1 MTDSDPIVLPDDAE
15 PQALL
20 SLVVAPAVEDA
31 LVDWLLE
38 REEVTG
44 FTSFPINGHGASIHS
59 MTAAERVSGHRRM
72 ILFQSYMPQAQA
84 CALLGE
90 LKAAFKGSG
99 MHYWMTRLI
108 AGGHLE

>member
-1 MTDSDPIVLPDDAE
+1 MDNPNPIDLPDDDE

-38 REEVTG
+38 HEEVTG
-44 FTSFPINGHGASIHS
+44 FTSFPINGHGASVHS
-59 MTAAERVSGHRRM
+59 MTASERVAGRRRM

-90 LKAAFKGSG
+90 LKTAFKGSG
-99 MHYWMTRLI
+99 VHYWMTRLI